1 MLYSD
6 EVTLTS
12 GTTADAFGTAGTIT
26 LGNQA
31 RRLIALVHS
40 ACETVYI
47 TAEGGSSI
55 LQMVS
60 KSLGVADTR
69 WNVGP
74 YIASGPATNA
84 EGNPDVQEVIPLDI
98 PCTGGEIVSF
108 AAAPISTVSN
118 ARSHMVQLLYADS
131 VMPPTDWLQRFPDV
145 VPVKDGYE
153 TDAQQLT
160 VTRTA
165 LTAITVPSWAREI
178 VGVKVALTK
187 TGAITAA
194 QYDQMVVELT
204 STIPNITPK
213 KWISDSTGATL
224 GTPVGIGSSK
234 PQIRHIPA
242 WIPLSGRTE
251 TITPYVNLVSAVSTG
266 NKVSV
271 GIEWR

>member
-31 RRLIALVHS
+31 RRLIAIVHS

-55 LQMVS
+55 LQVIS
-60 KSLGVADTR
+60 KSLGMADTR
-69 WNVGP
+69 FGVGP

-84 EGNPDVQEVIPLDI
+84 EGNADQPEVIPLDI
-98 PCTGGEIVSF
+98 PCTGGEVVSF
-108 AAAPISTVSN
+108 ATAPISTVSN
-118 ARSHMVQLLYADS
+118 ARSHMVQLLYSDNLF
-131 VMPPTDWLQRFPDV
+131 PPKDWLSRFSDV
-145 VPVKDGYE
+145 VPTRDGYE

-160 VTRTA
+160 TTRTA

-178 VGVKVALTK
+178 VGVKVAVIK
-187 TGAITAA
+187 TGAISAA
-194 QYDQMVVELT
+194 QYDQVVVELT
-204 STIPNITPK
+204 GTIPNMTPQ
-213 KWISDSTGATL
+213 KWISNSIGATL
-224 GTPVGIGSSK
+224 GTPVGVGSNYN
-234 PQIRHIPA
+234 QLLHIPA
-242 WIPLSGRTE
+242 YIPLSGRTE

-271 GIEWR
+271 GLLWR

>member
-6 EVTLTS
+6 EVTITS

-31 RRLIALVHS
+31 RRLIALIHS

-55 LQMVS
+55 LQVTS
-60 KSLGVADTR
+60 KSLGMTDTR
-69 WNVGP
+69 FGVGP
-74 YIASGPATNA
+74 YISSGPATNA
-84 EGNPDVQEVIPLDI
+84 EGNADQQEVIPLDI
-98 PCTGGEIVSF
+98 PCTGGEVVSF

-118 ARSHMVQLLYADS
+118 ARSHMVQLLYVDGI
-131 VMPPTDWLQRFPDV
+131 MPPLDWLSRFSNI
-145 VPVKDGYE
+145 VPAKDGYE

-160 VTRTA
+160 TTRTA
-165 LTAITVPSWAREI
+165 LTAITVPSWAKEI
-178 VGVKVALTK
+178 TGVKASITK

-194 QYDQMVVELT
+194 QYDQAVIELT
-204 STIPNITPK
+204 GTIPNMTPQ
-213 KWISDSTGATL
+213 KWITNSIGATL
-224 GTPVGIGSSK
+224 GTPVGVGSNYN
-234 PQIRHIPA
+234 QVVHIPA

-271 GIEWR
+271 SLQWR